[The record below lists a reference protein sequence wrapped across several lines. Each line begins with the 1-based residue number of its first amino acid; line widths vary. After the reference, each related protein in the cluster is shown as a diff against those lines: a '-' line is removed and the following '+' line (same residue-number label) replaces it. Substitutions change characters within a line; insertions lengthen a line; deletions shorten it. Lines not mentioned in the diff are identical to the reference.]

1 MERIKE
7 KIEEDQK
14 DSLPYADPISLIISP
29 GRSDVKCP
37 ELLPCYFFDFMVG
50 TSTGGL
56 IAVMLGRLRM
66 SVDDAIKAYWNLGAN
81 IFPPRVIL
89 PSQRRE
95 RLKRAINSVIQSH
108 CLCHQAGGPC
118 VGEQEELRQHDYA
131 EFSDDNYRKNKSTR
145 NLTCKAALVTQ
156 RRGGGDSNEVY
167 LFRTYN
173 NTINRPSIQNIP
185 NPKLLDKSKLS
196 IWKACC
202 ASTASRKHF
211 GVMVIKD
218 AQYIDGGA
226 DNNNPS
232 GIALDEARA
241 VSRSTEPKVAAMISL
256 GCGEKIKPGWLG
268 GSPFTIATLKALTR
282 RVTDTEKTHQNTKK
296 ACQQA
301 GTPYFR
307 FNVKPYQR
315 NSGLKKIKMDHC
327 KKKSKKP
334 WWMFGGQM
342 QIPDEKEMPPW
353 YIDLQSEA
361 GSSNDS
367 HDSDVSPGSEPDQQQ
382 RSEFDPDK
390 YFYSTYNTIFMETM
404 KYCEVRDV
412 GRHEQE
418 VRVEIDRCAEVLLAY
433 ARARHRDHSERWKCF
448 ISHPDPRH
456 PQYMTSGYRRN
467 GDEP

>member
-7 KIEEDQK
+7 KIKEDRK
-14 DSLPYADPISLIISP
+14 RAIPYANPISLITSQ
-29 GRSDVKCP
+29 GRSDLADP

-81 IFPPRVIL
+81 IFPPGVIL

-95 RLKRAINSVIQSH
+95 RLKKAINSVIQSH
-108 CLCHQAGGPC
+108 CLCHQDKGPC
-118 VGEQEELRQHDYA
+118 VGEEEELRQHDYA
-131 EFSDDNYRKNKSTR
+131 EFSDHNYPKDKR
-145 NLTCKAALVTQ
+145 NLTCKAALVAQ
-156 RRGGGDSNEVY
+156 KRGGDSNEVY

-173 NTINRPSIQNIP
+173 NKLNKHGIQVP
-185 NPKLLDKSKLS
+185 NAKLLDEAKLA

-232 GIALDEARA
+232 GIALNEARA
-241 VSRSTEPKVAAMISL
+241 MSRSTEPKVAAMISL

-282 RVTDTEKTHQNTKK
+282 RVTDTEKTHQNTQMF
-296 ACQQA
+296 CQEA

-307 FNVKPYQR
+307 FNVKPYQG
-315 NSGLKKIKMDHC
+315 NSGLKKIKMDHR
-327 KKKSKKP
+327 KKKSKQP
-334 WWMFGGQM
+334 WWMFGGHR
-342 QIPDEKEMPPW
+342 QITGEKEMPSW
-353 YIDLQSEA
+353 YQSLQSGA
-361 GSSNDS
+361 GASNNGN
-367 HDSDVSPGSEPDQQQ
+367 HDSDVSAGSKSDQQQ
-382 RSEFDPDK
+382 RSGFDSNK

-404 KYCEVRDV
+404 KYCEVRHV
-412 GRHEQE
+412 GTHEQK
-418 VRVEIDRCAEVLLAY
+418 VSDEIDKCAEVLLAY
-433 ARARHRDHSERWKCF
+433 ARTRYRDHSERWKCF
-448 ISHPDPRH
+448 ISHPDSRH
-456 PQYMTSGYRRN
+456 PQYITSGYRRN